1 MKFLADMGIS
11 PRIVEYLVEQG
22 YDAKH
27 LLDDEPGTM
36 PDHEILLKARTEKR
50 ILLAHDLDFA
60 DLVAASGEQLPSVI
74 IFRLANMR
82 PDHVKRHLAAIISH
96 NADSLR
102 EGCIMSVREHAI
114 RLRKLP
120 LQVKRVDK
128 QSTSSD

>member
-11 PRIVEYLVEQG
+11 PRIVEYLLEQG

-36 PDHEILLKARTEKR
+36 PDHEILLKARREQR

-60 DLVAASGEQLPSVI
+60 DLVAASGEKLPSVI

-82 PDHVKRHLAAIISH
+82 PDHVKKHLASILRN

-102 EGCIMSVREHAI
+102 EGCIMSVQEHAVRI
-114 RLRKLP
+114 RQLP
-120 LQVKRVDK
+120 LVYR
-128 QSTSSD
+128 

>member
-11 PRIVEYLVEQG
+11 PRIVEYLTEQG

-27 LLDDEPGTM
+27 LLEDELGTM
-36 PDHEILLKARTEKR
+36 PDHEILLKARAENR

-82 PDHVKRHLAAIISH
+82 PDHVKQHLALIIVN

-102 EGCIMSVREHAI
+102 EGCIMSVQEHAV
-114 RLRKLP
+114 RVRKLP
-120 LQVKRVDK
+120 LMIR
-128 QSTSSD
+128 